1 MVIYCF
7 LVETWNHKRLRVT
20 RFFERACLVRR
31 PPFVRSAIS
40 CLEVALGFGPGPP
53 RSRLRVFWPLLTAVD
68 VTFPFGAATIEAFA
82 ALLFAIFLAAASA
95 ALIFAFSLAAA
106 STAASALTFTL
117 AVFATALVEDGITL
131 LGALEGALETGGG
144 GGKVDGGGGGGKV
157 DGGGGLT
164 AASAITVTI
173 FVSFVDLFLT
183 VTS

>member
-1 MVIYCF
+1 MDIYCF
-7 LVETWNHKRLRVT
+7 LVETWNHERLRVT

-31 PPFVRSAIS
+31 PPFVRSVIS

-53 RSRLRVFWPLLTAVD
+53 RSRLRCVPLLTAVD

-106 STAASALTFTL
+106 STAASALAFTL
-117 AVFATALVEDGITL
+117 AAFATALVEDGITL
-131 LGALEGALETGGG
+131 LGALEGAPETGGG
-144 GGKVDGGGGGGKV
+144 GGKADGGE
-157 DGGGGLT
+157 GLT
-164 AASAITVTI
+164 AASAVTVTI
-173 FVSFVDLFLT
+173 FVSPVDLFLT